1 MVLRIWIFTK
11 AQTRKIRLGTH
22 YSSINKKI
30 QAYVEDDN
38 DITIE
43 DDIVKYISFNVGISG
58 TTAVIVDAATFFG
71 NISSKKINFTINTG
85 AQETH
90 GVCWR
95 EKIVQVTKSSNIS
108 DPKIIHQANLRKYEN
123 SELFVSVVSI
133 FKSVKPSL

>member
-1 MVLRIWIFTK
+1 MEGF
-11 AQTRKIRLGTH
+11 
-22 YSSINKKI
+22 
-30 QAYVEDDN
+30 N
-38 DITIE
+38 DILIE
-43 DDIVKYISFNVGISG
+43 CDIAKALSFNSNISG

-108 DPKIIHQANLRKYEN
+108 DPEFVHQT
-123 SELFVSVVSI
+123 
-133 FKSVKPSL
+133 KP